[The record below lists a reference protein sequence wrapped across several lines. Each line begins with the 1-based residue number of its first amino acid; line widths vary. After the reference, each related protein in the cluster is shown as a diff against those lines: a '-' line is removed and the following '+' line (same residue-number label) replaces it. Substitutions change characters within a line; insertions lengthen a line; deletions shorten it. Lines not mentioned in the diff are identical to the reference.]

1 MQRPALQKC
10 IAVALALLVWQGAAM
25 AVGLDPLLPSPWQV
39 ACRLWSV
46 WREPGFF
53 ATVAFSLLRISGGF
67 ALGLVLGVLL
77 AVAAGRLRVLELLLW
92 PYVTAIKSVP
102 VASFIIIC
110 LIWMSTRQLAVF
122 ISFLMVFPVIYS
134 NTLQGIKSADGA
146 LLEMARVYRVPFSRR
161 LGYIY
166 APQVKPFLLS
176 GCSVALGM
184 SWKSGVAAEVIGVVG
199 GSIGERL
206 YEAKV
211 YFQMTDLL
219 AWTVVIVVCS
229 VGFEKLVLWLLRR
242 GFAAWEGR

>member
-1 MQRPALQKC
+1 MQRLALQKC

-25 AVGLDPLLPSPWQV
+25 VVGLDLLLPSPWQV

-67 ALGLVLGVLL
+67 ALGLVLGV
-77 AVAAGRLRVLELLLW
+77 GRLRVLELLLW

-199 GSIGERL
+199 GSIGEWL

-242 GFAAWEGR
+242 CFAAWEGR

>member
-1 MQRPALQKC
+1 MQKPALQKC

-25 AVGLDPLLPSPWQV
+25 AVGLDLLLPSPWQV

-46 WREPGFF
+46 WREPG
-53 ATVAFSLLRISGGF
+53 LLRHRGLQPAAHQRGLCPGPGAGG
-67 ALGLVLGVLL
+67 
-77 AVAAGRLRVLELLLW
+77 AAGGGGGGGLRVLELLLW

-211 YFQMTDLL
+211 YFQMTDPAGLD
-219 AWTVVIVVCS
+219 
-229 VGFEKLVLWLLRR
+229 GGDR
-242 GFAAWEGR
+242 GVQRGL

>member
-1 MQRPALQKC
+1 M
-10 IAVALALLVWQGAAM
+10 
-25 AVGLDPLLPSPWQV
+25 
-39 ACRLWSV
+39 
-46 WREPGFF
+46 
-53 ATVAFSLLRISGGF
+53 AFSLLRISGGF

-77 AVAAGRLRVLELLLW
+77 AVAAGQLRVLELLLW

-184 SWKSGVAAEVIGVVG
+184 SWKSGVAAE
-199 GSIGERL
+199 SS
-206 YEAKV
+206 
-211 YFQMTDLL
+211 
-219 AWTVVIVVCS
+219 AW
-229 VGFEKLVLWLLRR
+229 W
-242 GFAAWEGR
+242 AAPSASGCTRPRCISR

>member
-1 MQRPALQKC
+1 MK
-10 IAVALALLVWQGAAM
+10 ILALETSAKSVSAAVTDGGVVRAYTYQNTGLTHSRTLMPLVDAM
-25 AVGLDPLLPSPWQV
+25 L
-39 ACRLWSV
+39 
-46 WREPGFF
+46 RESEQ
-53 ATVAFSLLRISGGF
+53 SL
-67 ALGLVLGVLL
+67 ADMDLL

-184 SWKSGVAAEVIGVVG
+184 SW
-199 GSIGERL
+199 L
-206 YEAKV
+206 
-211 YFQMTDLL
+211 F
-219 AWTVVIVVCS
+219 
-229 VGFEKLVLWLLRR
+229 
-242 GFAAWEGR
+242 

>member
-25 AVGLDPLLPSPWQV
+25 AVGLDLLLPSPWQV

-77 AVAAGRLRVLELLLW
+77 AVA
-92 PYVTAIKSVP
+92 
-102 VASFIIIC
+102 SFIIIF

>member
-25 AVGLDPLLPSPWQV
+25 AVGLDLLLPSPWQV

-67 ALGLVLGVLL
+67 ALGLV
-77 AVAAGRLRVLELLLW
+77 LRVLELLLW